1 MGEFYGDWDKFT
13 REVSTF
19 SDRLERNMA
28 RATRRNA
35 EYAVGEMK
43 KQILSQRGGVK
54 LSKLKPATRRR
65 KTKLGKTKALI
76 MSGQLVRAFEYR
88 MRGIMK
94 AIVGIK
100 RYAKGFDVPGFH
112 EERFHF
118 VRDAL
123 ERVKEK
129 CLERWEKAFERT
141 VQGN

>member
-1 MGEFYGDWDKFT
+1 MGNFYGDWDKFT

-35 EYAVGEMK
+35 EYCVGQMK
-43 KQILSQRGGVK
+43 KQILSQRGEVK
-54 LSKLKPATRRR
+54 FSKLKPATRRR

-88 MRGIMK
+88 MVGLLK

-100 RYAKGFDVPGFH
+100 RYAKGFNVPKFH
-112 EERFHF
+112 EARFRF
-118 VRDAL
+118 VCDAL
-123 ERVKEK
+123 EKARQK
-129 CLERWEKAFERT
+129 CLDNWTKAFERT
-141 VQGN
+141 VQGS

>member
-1 MGEFYGDWDKFT
+1 MGDFYGDWDKFE
-13 REVSTF
+13 REVATF

-35 EYAVGEMK
+35 EYCVGEMK
-43 KQILSQRGGVK
+43 KQILQQRGEVK
-54 LSKLKPATRRR
+54 FSKLKAATRRR
-65 KTKLGKTKALI
+65 KTRLGKTKALI

-88 MRGIMK
+88 MIGLLK

-100 RYAKGFDVPGFH
+100 RYAKGFNVPRFH

-123 ERVKEK
+123 EKAKEK
-129 CLERWEKAFERT
+129 CITNWTKAFERT
-141 VQGN
+141 VQGA